1 MDSSVQSAVD
11 ERVGTS
17 SIRRVYSDRWLF
29 ALFAVLALAAVLR
42 IYQLGTE
49 NMWIDEGLSLKDASA
64 GFTVQKASRPL
75 YFWILSPWMHL
86 GQSDWLLRV
95 PSVIFDLVTVAVIF
109 LLARKIW
116 GMKAAVVAGLLIAVS
131 PLHVD
136 HSQEVRMYTLLAL
149 TGIGTF
155 YFFVNALKSGRT
167 IYIVGCVVCFLMAL
181 LTHAVAI
188 VLLVPMNLIVFW
200 TYRRDWKRLL
210 PWVVF
215 ELVVLAIWFP
225 RWPYVASFGTGYS
238 SQAYLDQMY
247 KPKLFDIPVIWGK
260 FGISEWGGGGRLIN
274 ALCYVYTVGAAL
286 LLAYLVW
293 ADRKR
298 PETKWAAVWLLA
310 PTVAVF
316 LMSVVDVNIWV
327 IRYLMF
333 ISPIYFLLLGAA
345 VSRFRN
351 KTVFAVLCLFLLIP
365 AAGKLARYYLITN
378 RPQWKLAVEYIKER
392 ERPSDTIAIYRHS
405 VGNIFDHYYDGKS
418 KWHAVWSEDF
428 LKDRTAEFDPWNE
441 EKAIKLIETM
451 PAEKRQWLVLSRL
464 PRKSMEYIKPAI
476 KSRCRVLA
484 SREFKEISVYLLER
498 PVSPSAKTAVGY
510 P

>member
-1 MDSSVQSAVD
+1 MDSSVRSVVD
-11 ERVGTS
+11 KKNESGT
-17 SIRRVYSDRWLF
+17 RRIHSDRWQL
-29 ALFAVLALAAVLR
+29 ALLAVVALAAVLR
-42 IYQLGTE
+42 FYQLGTE
-49 NMWIDEGLSLKDASA
+49 NMWIDEGLSLKDASS

-75 YFWILSPWMHL
+75 YFWVLSPWMHL

-95 PSVIFDLVTVAVIF
+95 PSVIFDLMTIVVIF

-116 GMKAAVVAGLLIAVS
+116 GMKAAVIAGLLIAVS

-155 YFFVNALKSGRT
+155 YFFVEALKSGRT
-167 IYIVGCVVCFLMAL
+167 IYVVGCIVCFLMAL

-188 VLLVPMNLIVFW
+188 VLLVPMNLIVLW
-200 TYRRDWKRLL
+200 TYRRDLKRIL
-210 PWVVF
+210 PWIVL
-215 ELVVLAIWFP
+215 ELVILAIWLP
-225 RWPYVASFGTGYS
+225 RWQYVASFGTGYS

-247 KPKLFDIPVIWGK
+247 KPRLFDIPVIWGK

-274 ALCYVYTVGAAL
+274 TMCYIYTIGAAL

-293 ADRKR
+293 VDRKR
-298 PETKWAAVWLLA
+298 SETKWAAIWLFA
-310 PTVAVF
+310 PTIVVF
-316 LMSVVDVNIWV
+316 LMSVIKVNIWV

-351 KTVFAVLCLFLLIP
+351 RTAFAVLCLFLLVP
-365 AAGKLARYYLITN
+365 ASGKLARYYLITN

-392 ERPSDTIAIYRHS
+392 ERPSDTIVIYRHS
-405 VGNIFDHYYDGKS
+405 VENIFAHYYNGKS

-428 LKDRTAEFDPWNE
+428 LKDHDAEFMPWTE
-441 EKAIKLIETM
+441 EKAVKLIEIM
-451 PAEKRQWLVLSRL
+451 PAGKRQWLVLSRL

-476 KSRCRVLA
+476 ESHCRVLA

-498 PVSPSAKTAVGY
+498 PVVPSAKAAAGY